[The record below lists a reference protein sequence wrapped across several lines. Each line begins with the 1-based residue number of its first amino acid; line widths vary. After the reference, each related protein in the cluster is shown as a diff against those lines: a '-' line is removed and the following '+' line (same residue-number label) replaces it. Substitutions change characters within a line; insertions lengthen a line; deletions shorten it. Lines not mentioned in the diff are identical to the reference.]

1 MTLLLSTPDGFASL
15 GSRAY
20 LRACA
25 MVWLA
30 PALLGL
36 LALGLQW
43 LAASQSWGDGWLM
56 LWAFSVLLVFSPAL
70 TWFGLV
76 LVSPLV
82 AVLMDRGWFGY
93 IPATALGLAVG
104 AATAFLIGNPLAITF
119 GAAMLV
125 ALRAILAWMCP
136 QAFKIGPDR

>member
-1 MTLLLSTPDGFASL
+1 MTLLLSAPDGFAIL
-15 GSRAY
+15 GLRRY
-20 LRACA
+20 LRGCV

-30 PALLGL
+30 PALFGL

-43 LAASQSWGDGWLM
+43 LAGSQSWGDGWLM
-56 LWAFSVLLVFSPAL
+56 QWAFSVLLVFSPAL

-93 IPATALGLAVG
+93 VPATALGLAVG
-104 AATAFLIGNPLAITF
+104 AATAFLMGNPLAITF
-119 GAAMLV
+119 GAVMLA
-125 ALRAILAWMCP
+125 ALRAILARISP
-136 QAFKIGPDR
+136 QAFVVWP